1 MLEYLEVP
9 QDYSYTDD
17 KTNKVKVP
25 DVTNRTVGEAIRIL
39 NNAGLKYSV
48 DESDINARVISQIP
62 VQGETLNEKSLVKL
76 YVEGNDVRFT
86 TKVPDVKKMDV
97 VTATKTLA
105 ESNLNIKISGSGMS
119 VLQEPAAGTEVEQGT
134 IVRVEFRPVGID
146 VE

>member
-1 MLEYLEVP
+1 M
-9 QDYSYTDD
+9 
-17 KTNKVKVP
+17 
-25 DVTNRTVGEAIRIL
+25 
-39 NNAGLKYSV
+39 
-48 DESDINARVISQIP
+48 
-62 VQGETLNEKSLVKL
+62 
-76 YVEGNDVRFT
+76 RFT